1 VKVKLAATTEDE
13 LRHELKSVSAN
24 GLFVPAEPPRPL
36 GSRVALKLMMS
47 DGLPGALAEAVISR
61 HIEHG
66 GAKGMLLRITRWD
79 VRPEPGSS
87 SAPALGATPS
97 GDGTEQPRIASTT
110 AGGGFRLPPSI
121 AAKVATGAQRA
132 VTSSGGGGAAATA
145 TAAAREPDP
154 APPDLAKTLLD
165 PDDQLA
171 GEPLP
176 TPARERTPPPRTPMP
191 RTAISGEKRAAG
203 ASGPAIPRTAI
214 SGEKRGPMTPRPT
227 PAPHPSVTA
236 ASPSDTQPH
245 DLPGDDEPTP
255 EERMP
260 AAVARSESAPIT
272 GPGAVTREKEPK
284 TGGSAGG
291 TPVSREVKTGEKG
304 DKTDSR
310 PGTPGKA
317 KSSGSGL
324 RSFDVL
330 GQYQLL
336 KRLGGG
342 GMADVHLARAQL
354 SEGVDKLVALKTV
367 LSQFG
372 PSTPYGSM
380 FLHEA
385 RISAT
390 LQHPNLVQVF
400 AFGEAQG
407 HPYLAMEYI
416 HGRDLAAVLKAHK
429 QARAPISPAFAV
441 AVVIE
446 LCKALSYVHEK
457 KDLDGRALDLVH
469 RDVSPANVVL
479 SARSEVKLMDFG
491 VAAANAEGALGQG
504 LMIGKAEY
512 MPLEQAI
519 GGKPAPAWDLFSAG
533 VVLYEL
539 LTLRRPYPKVT
550 ADQFVQTRRNF
561 ERIPPKDLIRSI
573 PTSLSNLALKATH
586 PDPERRH
593 ASARDLQR
601 ALEDLQLEIGFPDI
615 GAEVQRLFGDKLKE
629 EEEEIERLMA
639 EARRRSARRVP
650 AFLAPL
656 VTRSRAVRRRIAGS
670 RVMVELARR
679 PMLRLA
685 ALGTLVLL
693 VGGGGLLAGRTIS
706 RERALSALVAQAD
719 AQIKAGR
726 LVGAN
731 NDEALGLLLKARDL
745 APRDDRVTGRLGAL
759 ADKFEALADAA
770 TQKGNRVEAAA
781 HLEATVQADPTRAQA
796 RDKLTKIEQEIRAS
810 SKIRVRPSP

>member
-1 VKVKLAATTEDE
+1 MKVKLAAATEDDLRQE
-13 LRHELKSVSAN
+13 LRSVSAN

-36 GSRVALKLMMS
+36 GSRVTLKLMMS

-79 VRPEPGSS
+79 VRPD
-87 SAPALGATPS
+87 SASAAPPLGATPS
-97 GDGTEQPRIASTT
+97 SDGTEHPRIAATT

-121 AAKVATGAQRA
+121 AAKLNTGTQRA
-132 VTSSGGGGAAATA
+132 VASSGGGGGGAAAA
-145 TAAAREPDP
+145 TAAAREPEP
-154 APPDLAKTLLD
+154 APPDLAKTLEKTLD
-165 PDDQLA
+165 PEGQLA
-171 GEPLP
+171 DEPRP

-191 RTAISGEKRAAG
+191 RTAISGER
-203 ASGPAIPRTAI
+203 
-214 SGEKRGPMTPRPT
+214 RGPMTPRR
-227 PAPHPSVTA
+227 PSATHA
-236 ASPSDTQPH
+236 AIPVSLGETQPG
-245 DLPGDDEPTP
+245 DQPGDDEPTP

-260 AAVARSESAPIT
+260 SAPARSEPAPIT

-291 TPVSREVKTGEKG
+291 TPISREVKTGEKG
-304 DKTDSR
+304 EKSESR
-310 PGTPGKA
+310 PGTPGKP
-317 KSSGSGL
+317 KTSSSGL
-324 RSFDVL
+324 RAFDVL
-330 GQYQLL
+330 GSYQLL

-342 GMADVHLARAQL
+342 GMADVHLARAEL

-429 QARAPISPAFAV
+429 QARSPINPAFAV

-457 KDLDGRALDLVH
+457 KDLDGRTLDLVH

-491 VAAANAEGALGQG
+491 VAAANAEGALGHG

-512 MPLEQAI
+512 MPLEQAT
-519 GGKPAPAWDLFSAG
+519 GGKPAPSWDLFSAG

-573 PTSLSNLALKATH
+573 PTSLSNLALRATH
-586 PDPERRH
+586 PDPEKRH
-593 ASARDLQR
+593 GSARDLQR

-615 GAEVQRLFGDKLKE
+615 GAEVQRLFGEKLQQ

-639 EARRRSARRVP
+639 EARRRAARKVP
-650 AFLAPL
+650 AFLAP
-656 VTRSRAVRRRIAGS
+656 VVNRSRALRRRIAGS
-670 RVMVELARR
+670 RVMVELSRR

-685 ALGTLVLL
+685 LLGTLVLL
-693 VGGGGLLAGRTIS
+693 VGGGGLLAGRSIS
-706 RERALSALVAQAD
+706 RERTLSALVAQAD
-719 AQIKAGR
+719 SQIKAGR
-726 LVGAN
+726 LVGATH
-731 NDEALGLLLKARDL
+731 DEALGLLLKARELSPEDERVQHRL
-745 APRDDRVTGRLGAL
+745 AAL

-781 HLEATVQADPTRAQA
+781 HLEATVQADPTRAGA
-796 RDKLTKIEQEIRAS
+796 RDKLAKIEAEIRAS
-810 SKIRVRPSP
+810 SKTRILKPQ

>member
-13 LRHELKSVSAN
+13 LRQELKSVSAN

-36 GSRVALKLMMS
+36 GSRVALKLAMS
-47 DGLPGALAEAVISR
+47 DGQPGALAEAVISR
-61 HIEHG
+61 HIEHAG
-66 GAKGMLLRITRWD
+66 VKGMLLRITRWD
-79 VRPEPGSS
+79 ARPDGPSP
-87 SAPALGATPS
+87 SATATPALGVPQQS
-97 GDGTEQPRIASTT
+97 GDGTEHPRIANTT
-110 AGGGFRLPPSI
+110 SGGGFRLPPAL
-121 AAKVATGAQRA
+121 AAKLNTGTQRA
-132 VTSSGGGGAAATA
+132 LNSGGGGPAAA

-154 APPDLAKTLLD
+154 VPPDLARTMD
-165 PDDQLA
+165 PDAQLA
-171 GEPLP
+171 EEPRP
-176 TPARERTPPPRTPMP
+176 TPARERTPPPKTPMP
-191 RTAISGEKRAAG
+191 RTAISGERRP
-203 ASGPAIPRTAI
+203 PAT
-214 SGEKRGPMTPRPT
+214 TPRPSGAKHVP
-227 PAPHPSVTA
+227 PAPVVLRE
-236 ASPSDTQPH
+236 TQ
-245 DLPGDDEPTP
+245 PGDDEPTP
-255 EERMP
+255 QERMP
-260 AAVARSESAPIT
+260 EPPARAEAVPTT
-272 GPGAVTREKEPK
+272 GPGGVTREKEPK
-284 TGGSAGG
+284 TGGSVSGSGG
-291 TPVSREVKTGEKG
+291 GKS
-304 DKTDSR
+304 DSR

-324 RSFDVL
+324 RAFDVL
-330 GQYQLL
+330 GTYQLL

-429 QARAPISPAFAV
+429 QARQPIDPAFAV

-457 KDLDGRALDLVH
+457 KDLDGRPLDLVH

-479 SARSEVKLMDFG
+479 SERSEVKLMDFG

-561 ERIPPKDLIRSI
+561 ERIPPKELIRSI

-586 PDPERRH
+586 PDPDKRH
-593 ASARDLQR
+593 ASARELQR
-601 ALEDLQLEIGFPDI
+601 ALEDLQLELGFPDI
-615 GAEVQRLFGDKLKE
+615 GAEIHRLFGDKLKE

-639 EARRRSARRVP
+639 EARRRAVRKLP
-650 AFLAPL
+650 AFLNPVVNRA
-656 VTRSRAVRRRIAGS
+656 RAVRRRIAGS

-685 ALGTLVLL
+685 ALGGLVLL
-693 VGGGGLLAGRTIS
+693 IGGGGLFAGRAIS
-706 RERALSALVAQAD
+706 RERALTALVTQAD

-726 LVGAN
+726 LVGASS
-731 NDEALGLLLKARDL
+731 DEALGLLLKARALSPKDERVQHRL
-745 APRDDRVTGRLGAL
+745 AAL

-781 HLEATVQADPTRAQA
+781 HLEATVQADPSRTNA
-796 RDKLTKIEQEIRAS
+796 RDKLAKIEAEIRSS
-810 SKIRVRPSP
+810 SKTRVLRTP

>member
-13 LRHELKSVSAN
+13 LRQELRSVSAN
-24 GLFVPAEPPRPL
+24 GLFVPADPPRPL
-36 GSRVALKLMMS
+36 GSRVSLKLLMS
-47 DGLPGALAEAVISR
+47 EGAPGALAEAVISR

-79 VRPEPGSS
+79 VRPDPVPS
-87 SAPALGATPS
+87 SAPPLGATPS

-110 AGGGFRLPPSI
+110 SGGGFRLPPSI
-121 AAKVATGAQRA
+121 AAKVASGPQRA
-132 VTSSGGGGAAATA
+132 LTASGGGAGAAAA
-145 TAAAREPDP
+145 TAAARAPEP
-154 APPDLAKTLLD
+154 APPETAPNELGQLIDAE
-165 PDDQLA
+165 LA
-171 GEPLP
+171 GEPRP
-176 TPARERTPPPRTPMP
+176 TPARGATPPPRTPMP
-191 RTAISGEKRAAG
+191 RTAISGER
-203 ASGPAIPRTAI
+203 
-214 SGEKRGPMTPRPT
+214 RGPVPARPSGAK
-227 PAPHPSVTA
+227 PAPPPVE
-236 ASPSDTQPH
+236 QREVQ
-245 DLPGDDEPTP
+245 PGDDEPTP

-260 AAVARSESAPIT
+260 AAAASPESVPIT

-291 TPVSREVKTGEKG
+291 TPVSKEPKTGDKGEKS
-304 DKTDSR
+304 DSR
-310 PGTPGKA
+310 PGTPGKV
-317 KSSGSGL
+317 KSPSTGL
-324 RSFDVL
+324 RAFDAL

-342 GMADVHLARAQL
+342 GMADVHLARSQL

-416 HGRDLAAVLKAHK
+416 HGRDLSAVLKAHK
-429 QARAPISPAFAV
+429 QARTPIPPAFAV

-550 ADQFVQTRRNF
+550 ADQFVQTRRHF

-586 PDPERRH
+586 PDPEKRH
-593 ASARDLQR
+593 ATARDLQR

-615 GAEVQRLFGDKLKE
+615 GAEVQRLFGDKLQE
-629 EEEEIERLMA
+629 EEQEIEQLMA
-639 EARRRSARRVP
+639 EARRRAAKKVP
-650 AFLAPL
+650 AFLAP
-656 VTRSRAVRRRIAGS
+656 VITRTRALRRRVAGS

-685 ALGTLVLL
+685 ALGALVLV
-693 VGGGGLLAGRTIS
+693 VGGGGLLAGRFIS
-706 RERALSALVAQAD
+706 HERALSALVAQAD

-726 LVGAN
+726 LVGAG
-731 NDEALGLLLKARDL
+731 NDEALGLLLKAREL
-745 APRDDRVTGRLGAL
+745 APGDERVQHRLGAL

-781 HLEATVQADPTRAQA
+781 HLEATVQADPKRDAA
-796 RDKLTKIEQEIRAS
+796 RDKLAKIEAEIRAT
-810 SKIRVRPSP
+810 SKARVLPSRP

>member
-13 LRHELKSVSAN
+13 LRQELRSVSAN
-24 GLFVPAEPPRPL
+24 GLFVPADPPRPL
-36 GSRVALKLMMS
+36 GSRVSLKLMMS
-47 DGLPGALAEAVISR
+47 DGAPGALAEAVISR
-61 HIEHG
+61 HIEHA

-79 VRPEPGSS
+79 VRPDPVPS

-97 GDGTEQPRIASTT
+97 SDGEEQPRIASTT
-110 AGGGFRLPPSI
+110 SGGGFRLPPSI
-121 AAKVATGAQRA
+121 AAKVASGPQRA
-132 VTSSGGGGAAATA
+132 LTASGGGPGAAAAATA
-145 TAAAREPDP
+145 AAHEPEPVPQTP
-154 APPDLAKTLLD
+154 APDSLGQLIDAE
-165 PDDQLA
+165 LA
-171 GEPLP
+171 GEPRP
-176 TPARERTPPPRTPMP
+176 TPARERTPPPKTPMP
-191 RTAISGEKRAAG
+191 RTALSGER
-203 ASGPAIPRTAI
+203 
-214 SGEKRGPMTPRPT
+214 RGPMTPRPSGVK
-227 PAPHPSVTA
+227 PAPPA
-236 ASPSDTQPH
+236 ALEQPFVQ
-245 DLPGDDEPTP
+245 PGDDEPTP

-260 AAVARSESAPIT
+260 AAVARSEPAPIT

-291 TPVSREVKTGEKG
+291 TPISREVKTGDKGEKS
-304 DKTDSR
+304 DSR

-317 KSSGSGL
+317 KSPSTGL
-324 RSFDVL
+324 RAFDVL

-342 GMADVHLARAQL
+342 GMADVHLARSQL

-429 QARAPISPAFAV
+429 QARMPINPAFAV

-446 LCKALSYVHEK
+446 LCKALAYVHEK

-491 VAAANAEGALGQG
+491 VAAANAEGALGHG

-539 LTLRRPYPKVT
+539 LTLRRPYPKVA

-573 PTSLSNLALKATH
+573 PTSLSALALKATH
-586 PDPERRH
+586 PDPEKRH
-593 ASARDLQR
+593 GSARDLQR

-615 GAEVQRLFGDKLKE
+615 GAEVQRLFGDKLQE
-629 EEEEIERLMA
+629 EEQEIEQLMA
-639 EARRRSARRVP
+639 EARRRAAKKVP
-650 AFLAPL
+650 AFLAPVL
-656 VTRSRAVRRRIAGS
+656 TRARALRRRVAGS

-685 ALGTLVLL
+685 AVGALVL
-693 VGGGGLLAGRTIS
+693 VIGGGGLLAGRSIS

-726 LVGAN
+726 LVGAS
-731 NDEALGLLLKARDL
+731 NDEALGLLLKAHEL
-745 APRDDRVTGRLGAL
+745 APRDERVQHRLAAL

-770 TQKGNRVEAAA
+770 AQKGNRVEAAA
-781 HLEATVQADPTRAQA
+781 HLEATVQADPSRDGAK
-796 RDKLTKIEQEIRAS
+796 DKLQKIEAEIRAS
-810 SKIRVRPSP
+810 SKARVLPRP